1 MINLYFSSQK
11 KLKLGAYS
19 SGLFCYSFQSF
30 MEEKSPSKGFTI
42 RARALLY

>member
-19 SGLFCYSFQSF
+19 SGLSCYSFQSF
-30 MEEKSPSKGFTI
+30 MEESLSAKG
-42 RARALLY
+42 YYQG